1 MNQLQT
7 DVLVVGGG
15 TGGTAAAIQAARRG
29 AKTILVSQWSML
41 GGMLTSGGVSAPDGN
56 ELAAFQTGIWGAF
69 LRELNHRQPQGLDNA
84 WVSFFTYHPQIGANI
99 FADWVKAEP
108 NLLWIPEQQ
117 PLEVIKQ
124 GNKITE
130 VRFNS
135 CTIHAK
141 IILDATELGDLLEL
155 AEIPYRWGW
164 ELKDQWQEPSAP
176 IVLSTLMK
184 TTPVQAP
191 TWVFIMQD
199 FGENQIAPEIDIPPI
214 DTPELFT
221 NAWKNYDI
229 ESFLNYGRLPDNKFM
244 INWPIQGNDYDQNLD
259 RLIGSSSERLQFW
272 QESFYHSLSFA
283 RFIQTKLGRRYGLAT
298 GIFPIENRPNFNT
311 NPDIL
316 SAFALHPYYRESR
329 RIQGLT
335 TIREQDILPIQNG
348 YTASLPSSPPF
359 QGGWLPSS
367 PPFQEGLFPSSPP
380 FQGGWGGEC
389 EAIAIGN
396 YANDHHYTQFQLPLQ
411 PKSLRWGA
419 RWTGTPFTIPYRALI
434 PISFDNLL
442 VCEKNISVSHIANGA
457 TRLQPVVLGIG
468 QAAGMAA
475 ALCIEQGIQP
485 QELSVR
491 TLQNALLT
499 DKNAPQAV
507 IPLFNLPPDHP
518 DWLHWQYYYL
528 DHPEL
533 YPIDGNCPA
542 FSNPRHPSKDSQP
555 FNGIFQRQ
563 SHQDYSF
570 TLTQGQFT
578 GQTWKLVTLY
588 PEINQQL
595 QNIPTPSPLK
605 VYGRLNF
612 SGQWLILEGL

>member
-1 MNQLQT
+1 MNQLQA

-15 TGGTAAAIQAARRG
+15 TGGTAAALQAARRG
-29 AKTILVSQWSML
+29 AKTILVSQWPML
-41 GGMLTSGGVSAPDGN
+41 GGMLTSAGVVAPDGN

-141 IILDATELGDLLEL
+141 IILDGTELGDLLEL

-164 ELKDQWQEPSAP
+164 EPKDQWQEPSAP
-176 IVLSTLMK
+176 IELSTLMK
-184 TTPVQAP
+184 TTPPKPPVHRGLGGGQAP

-199 FGENQIAPEIDIPPI
+199 FGEGNIAPEIDIPPI
-214 DTPELFT
+214 NTPELFT
-221 NAWKNYDI
+221 NAWQNYDI

-259 RLIGSSSERLQFW
+259 RLIGSNSERLQFW

-283 RFIQTKLGRRYGLAT
+283 RFIQTKLGSRYGLAT
-298 GIFPIENRPNFNT
+298 GTFPIENRPNFNI

-329 RIQGLT
+329 RIEGLK
-335 TIREQDILPIQNG
+335 TIIEQDILPIENG
-348 YTASLPSSPPF
+348 YTAPLP
-359 QGGWLPSS
+359 LN
-367 PPFQEGLFPSSPP
+367 EA
-380 FQGGWGGEC
+380 GEC

-396 YANDHHYTQFQLPLQ
+396 YANDHHYTQFQLTLQ
-411 PKSLRWGA
+411 PKSLRWGG
-419 RWTGTPFTIPYRALI
+419 RWTGTPFTIPYRASI
-434 PISFDNLL
+434 PINTDNLL
-442 VCEKNISVSHIANGA
+442 VCEKNICVSHIANGA

-499 DKNAPQAV
+499 DIIAPQAV

-528 DHPEL
+528 EHPEL

-542 FSNPRHPSKDSQP
+542 SPNPRYPAKNSHA
-555 FNGIFQRQ
+555 FEGIFQRQ
-563 SHQDYSF
+563 SHQDYRF

-588 PEINQQL
+588 PEINEQL
-595 QNIPTPSPLK
+595 QNIPTPSFLK
-605 VYGRLNF
+605 VFGRLNF
-612 SGQWLILEGL
+612 SGNWLILEGL